1 MSLDKEFL
9 DILRCP
15 NDLGELEL
23 LEAEEKLVCK
33 TCGYRYRIM
42 DGDIPVMLVDE
53 AEKPA

>member
-1 MSLDKEFL
+1 VSLDKEFL

-33 TCGYRYRIM
+33 ACGYRYRIM